1 MERGSRLNREILAVV
16 TFALALLT
24 ALSLFSYDPKDQSLR
39 LVVNSFNS
47 AIASLKSSINIFG
60 QRSEPPVEAP
70 SPGLEAHKT
79 PNWVGVP
86 GACLARVLRVGF
98 GRSAYFLPLFLFIL
112 SYYLVFDTYK
122 GFRLIKIGGFLV
134 LLFSVSIILA
144 LFIESDSGNADMAG
158 GIVGDLVKQK
168 ILDPFGIGAYV
179 IGLFL
184 LLLSLM
190 LVSEASLVAI
200 WETTQRGVG
209 NFRKWAIPAIK
220 TVMKQVEEWRKKR
233 RAENTRKEQRE
244 YVPPPII
251 LQEEAKETP
260 AVRDLPPRKPKKK
273 PAPVQEQ
280 FAFPEI
286 GQAYTLPSPSLLDPP
301 DSGHVEIDKE
311 TLDAIGLTL
320 QRKLTDLGVE
330 GHVKSVHPGPVIT
343 MFKFE
348 PAAGVKVRRIVTLA
362 DDLAMALRALNVRIL
377 APIPGESVVG
387 IEIPNPRR
395 EKVFLQQVIGSD
407 DYQNAESKLTLAL
420 GKAISG
426 LPYLADLA
434 RMPHLLVAGATGT
447 GKSVSIN
454 AMILSMLYKA
464 TPKDVQFI
472 MIDPK
477 MLELSVFEELPHML
491 VPVVTDPKKAA
502 AALFWAMDEM
512 DRRYLLMRDKGAR
525 NIDHY
530 NHILEK
536 KMPDKSEVID
546 LKDPDETGENNEI
559 TGHTEEQIPLAHEHL
574 PRIVIVVD
582 ELADLMMSV
591 RRDIEEH
598 ITRLA
603 QKARAAGIHMILA
616 TQRPS
621 VDIITGLIKANF
633 PARISFQVTSR
644 VDSRTIL
651 DSIGAERLLGEGD
664 MLYLPPGTARLTRIH
679 GAYVSDQEVRKVVEF
694 IKQQAKPR
702 YRPEVF
708 EDKKEVE
715 AANGEDDYDEMYD
728 EAVKLVTETEQASI
742 SMIQRRLRVGYNRAA
757 RMIEQMERDGVVGPA
772 DGAKPRE
779 VYARK
784 LEQ

>member
-1 MERGSRLNREILAVV
+1 MERSSRLTREIWGVIIFV
-16 TFALALLT
+16 FALLIT
-24 ALSLFSYDPKDQSLR
+24 LSLRTYYPGDK
-39 LVVNSFNS
+39 SFN
-47 AIASLKSSINIFG
+47 
-60 QRSEPPVEAP
+60 AP
-70 SPGLEAHKT
+70 SGNINPTHNWIGPTGSYVADLLLQGL
-79 PNWVGVP
+79 G
-86 GACLARVLRVGF
+86 L
-98 GRSAYFLPLFLFIL
+98 SAYLIPLYLCVV
-112 SYYLVFDTYK
+112 SYYLFRGTYYK
-122 GFRLIKIGGFLV
+122 GLQLVKAQGSVLIQFILLIISSATLFSLIIKSNEAVKNGGVVGELFRDKLTYFTGDIGTYAIGFSV
-134 LLFSVSIILA
+134 LLLT
-144 LFIESDSGNADMAG
+144 
-158 GIVGDLVKQK
+158 
-168 ILDPFGIGAYV
+168 
-179 IGLFL
+179 
-184 LLLSLM
+184 LM
-190 LVSEASLVAI
+190 FTFRISLVAS
-200 WETTQRGVG
+200 WESVRPRIGKS
-209 NFRKWAIPAIK
+209 RKWAVASLR
-220 TVMKQVEEWRKKR
+220 TMMRQLEEWRKKR
-233 RAENTRKEQRE
+233 KAENTKKERKE

-251 LQEEAKETP
+251 LKEEVKEAI
-260 AVRDLPPRKPKKK
+260 AVKDEPPRKLRKK

-280 FAFPEI
+280 FVLPEI

-311 TLDAIGLTL
+311 TLDAISLTL

-407 DYQNAESKLTLAL
+407 DFQNAESKLTLAL

-477 MLELSVFEELPHML
+477 MLELSVYEELPHML

-502 AALFWAMDEM
+502 SALFWAMEEM
-512 DRRYLLMRDKGAR
+512 DRRYRLMRDKGAR

-530 NHILEK
+530 NRILEK
-536 KMPDKSEVID
+536 KMPDQGEVID
-546 LKDPDETGENNEI
+546 LKDPDETRENNEI
-559 TGHTEEQIPLAHEHL
+559 TGHAEEQSPLVHEHL

-582 ELADLMMSV
+582 EFADLMMSV
-591 RRDIEEH
+591 RRDIEEY

-708 EDKKEVE
+708 EAKKEVE
-715 AANGEDDYDEMYD
+715 AANGDDDYDEMYD
-728 EAVKLVTETEQASI
+728 EAVRLVTEEQQASI
-742 SMIQRRLRVGYNRAA
+742 SMVQRRLRVGYNRAA

-784 LEQ
+784 IDN